1 MPEYTLLVMAAGMG
15 SRFGGLKQI
24 EPVGPNGEFII
35 DYSIYDAIKA
45 GFNKVIFVIKKEHE
59 SVFKETI
66 GHRIEGKIKVEYVF
80 QELDDLPDG
89 YQKPI
94 NRTKPWGTG
103 QAIYSAKEFIK
114 GPFAVI
120 NADDFYGYEAYEILI
135 DFLKNN
141 ESRNHY
147 LAVGYKVKNTLSEN
161 GSVKRGIARVK
172 NGILEE
178 IIESKV
184 GLENDDIIARPLDG
198 SKAFKI
204 NNDDLATVNLF
215 GLTTNFLRDVQ
226 LKFPEFLDKHIN
238 ELEAEYLMPN
248 IITDEIND
256 GSATVYV
263 KSTPSKWH
271 GVTYKEDK
279 ESVVNAINNYINEGK
294 YPKDLWE

>member
-1 MPEYTLLVMAAGMG
+1 MPEYTLLIMAAGMG

-59 SVFKETI
+59 QIFKETI
-66 GHRIEGKIKVEYVF
+66 GSRIEGKIKVEYAF

-89 YQKPI
+89 YQKPS
-94 NRTKPWGTG
+94 NRIKQWGTG
-103 QAIYSAKEFIK
+103 QTIYSARELIK
-114 GPFAVI
+114 SSFAVI
-120 NADDFYGYEAYEILI
+120 NADDFYGYEAYEILM

-184 GLENDDIIARPLDG
+184 SLENDEIIARPLDG
-198 SKAFKI
+198 TKAFKI
-204 NNDDLATVNLF
+204 ENDDLATVNLF
-215 GLTTNFLRDVQ
+215 GLTTNFLRNIQ
-226 LKFPEFLDKHIN
+226 LKFPEFLDEHIN
-238 ELEAEYLMPN
+238 DLETEYLVAN

-294 YPKDLWE
+294 YPKNLWE